1 MELNSSGPGQQAIR
15 NHSLR
20 ILYFYYALILYN
32 AWLLANLE
40 IAKKFT
46 IKFGI
51 ITINMPLLSGIFHA
65 LFIEYL
71 RDNGRTFV
79 ER

>member
-1 MELNSSGPGQQAIR
+1 LNSSGPGQQAIR

-32 AWLLANLE
+32 AWLLVNLE
-40 IAKKFT
+40 IARKFT

-51 ITINMPLLSGIFHA
+51 ITINMPLLSGIFYA
-65 LFIEYL
+65 LFIECL